1 MSAYVD
7 LTDHLVR
14 DQSLELIVHVVE
26 PAYSYIIRKADGEVL
41 CGLEFQKGAIE
52 TGVNG
57 VTGEA
62 LIVIL
67 LDRLHFFQKGAHACK
82 ANEYAINHLDGALLA
97 LRGRTAERIAR
108 GVEGTMG
115 L

>member
-1 MSAYVD
+1 MRD
-7 LTDHLVR
+7 LTAHLVR

-26 PAYSYIIRKADGEVL
+26 DAHRYMIRKADGEVL
-41 CGLEFQKGAIE
+41 CGVDFQTGPILTA
-52 TGVNG
+52 GVNG
-57 VTGEA
+57 VTCEA
-62 LIVIL
+62 LLAIMI
-67 LDRLHFFQKGAHACK
+67 DRLATFQAGAYACK
-82 ANEYAINHLDGALLA
+82 ANEYALDHMDRALLA